1 MTGDGTRS
9 VPTTYV
15 TDDDRDADGFGGF
28 GLCGDLAAGTGIVAA
43 DGDEE
48 SAWRLWREE
57 RAAEPG
63 AAESTERGE
72 FASDCIATGQGT
84 KQPVYAC

>member
-1 MTGDGTRS
+1 MGDGTRI

-15 TDDDRDADGFGGF
+15 TDDHWDGDGFGGF
-28 GLCGDLAAGTGIVAA
+28 GLRGGIAARAGVVAA

-48 SAWRLWREE
+48 SDGRGRREE

-63 AAESTERGE
+63 AAESTKRGE
-72 FASDCIATGQGT
+72 PAADCIAAGEGT
-84 KQPVYAC
+84 KQPLCAG